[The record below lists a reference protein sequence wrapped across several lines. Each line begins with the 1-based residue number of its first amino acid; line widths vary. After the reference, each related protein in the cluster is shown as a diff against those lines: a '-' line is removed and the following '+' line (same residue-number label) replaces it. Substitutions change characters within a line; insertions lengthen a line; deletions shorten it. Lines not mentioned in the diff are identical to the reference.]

1 MERHLASAVDVIE
14 RKIQLLE
21 RGGWFA
27 DLHKRRRAI
36 DHLLPTIR
44 ATSDPVTRDMY
55 LGRVSEATGVDRQ
68 VLTAETEAPDRGD
81 RGPAPPVQATPPRR
95 ARPAREPAPVPRAR
109 SVAGTAAER
118 ELVRVM
124 LTSRALIERII
135 ERIGPG
141 EFRDERYREI
151 FEKLAAAS
159 PDAVIGDVASGLTNA
174 SASVL
179 ERLLEEPGA
188 IIDVERTVSDCLAK
202 LEVRRRK
209 ELNAQLQRDLMVAT
223 PAETDRLI
231 AEKQANAEEIRRLSE
246 SITPA

>member
-1 MERHLASAVDVIE
+1 VDVIE

-44 ATSDPVTRDMY
+44 ATSDAVTRDMY
-55 LGRVSEATGVDRQ
+55 LGRVSEATGVDRH
-68 VLTAETEAPDRGD
+68 VLTAESENPAKSDRQ
-81 RGPAPPVQATPPRR
+81 APPVES
-95 ARPAREPAPVPRAR
+95 RPAGRATRQPRESVSAPRAR
-109 SVAGTAAER
+109 SSPGTAAER

-124 LTSRALIERII
+124 LTSRALIERIS

-159 PDAVIGDVASGLTNA
+159 PDDVIGDVAAGLTSA

-179 ERLLEEPGA
+179 ESLLEEQGA
-188 IIDVERTVSDCLAK
+188 IIDVERTVTDCLAK
-202 LEVRRRK
+202 LELRRRK
-209 ELNAQLQRDLMVAT
+209 EMNARLQRDLMVAT

-246 SITPA
+246 SIMPA